1 MIVVVGRVRT
11 DSSKRED
18 LVRIG
23 TAVAAASR
31 EEEGCIAYRLYEAAD
46 VPNEFV
52 FVEEWRDD
60 AALQAHFKTPHIAE
74 FLAAI
79 PNAIE
84 WPPDVKFH
92 EVAGSRDLAEVGA
105 AGPNR

>member
-11 DSSKRED
+11 DDAKRAD
-18 LVRIG
+18 LIRIG
-23 TAVAAASR
+23 TTVADASR
-31 EEEGCIAYRLYEAAD
+31 AEEGCLAYRVHEAVD

-74 FLAAI
+74 FMTAI
-79 PNAIE
+79 REAIVG
-84 WPPDVKFH
+84 PPDVKFH
-92 EVAGSRDLAEVGA
+92 EIASSRDLSEVGA
-105 AGPNR
+105 G

>member
-46 VPNEFV
+46 APNEFV

-60 AALQAHFKTPHIAE
+60 AALKAHFRTGHIAE
-74 FLAAI
+74 FMAAI
-79 PNAIE
+79 PGAIVGA
-84 WPPDVKFH
+84 PDVKFH
-92 EVAGSRDLAEVGA
+92 EIASSRDLAEVGA
-105 AGPNR
+105 A